1 MSKGS
6 LPTKGFKKESGEN
19 YPAKFIGSD
28 HVKFDSQKVE
38 NVTVIAGQGTKTPI
52 RDSSRLESFYK
63 KKKNKWQKI
72 SGITKIKF
80 KGKSLK
86 VEIHW
91 YESNGQREEIKIKRI
106 FDDES

>member
-1 MSKGS
+1 MG
-6 LPTKGFKKESGEN
+6 L
-19 YPAKFIGSD
+19 
-28 HVKFDSQKVE
+28 VE
-38 NVTVIAGQGTKTPI
+38 NLEVFPAHAGVIPNI
-52 RDSSRLESFYK
+52 LHFCVISFRISRTRGGDP
-63 KKKNKWQKI
+63 KWQKI